1 MSQTSRPVPGQRY
14 RHFKGNLYQI
24 LTLAY
29 DSETNEE
36 MVVYQ
41 ALYGDFIVYVRSLE
55 MFLEPVDREKY
66 PNAGQQYRFERVY
79 PEIVPE
85 PETGINRSDAA
96 GFKSVESETEDVY
109 QQSTVRPAAGG
120 TAERAD
126 EAETAGVDPLL
137 IQFLDADTY
146 TDKLK
151 VFLEMR
157 DTINEVLLTDIAA
170 SLDISTGTGS
180 LEEQYASVQYAL
192 HTLAKYERNKR

>member
-85 PETGINRSDAA
+85 SETGISRSDAE
-96 GFKSVESETEDVY
+96 GIKSVRSETEDVY
-109 QQSTVRPAAGG
+109 QQSTVQSAAGG
-120 TAERAD
+120 TAEMAD

>member
-14 RHFKGNLYQI
+14 RHFKGNLYQV

-85 PETGINRSDAA
+85 PETGISRSDAE
-96 GFKSVESETEDVY
+96 GIKSVRSETEDVY

-120 TAERAD
+120 TAEMAD

>member
-1 MSQTSRPVPGQRY
+1 M
-14 RHFKGNLYQI
+14 
-24 LTLAY
+24 
-29 DSETNEE
+29 
-36 MVVYQ
+36 
-41 ALYGDFIVYVRSLE
+41 
-55 MFLEPVDREKY
+55 
-66 PNAGQQYRFERVY
+66 
-79 PEIVPE
+79 
-85 PETGINRSDAA
+85 
-96 GFKSVESETEDVY
+96 Y

>member
-85 PETGINRSDAA
+85 PETGIGRSDAA

>member
-66 PNAGQQYRFERVY
+66 PNARQQYRFERVY

-85 PETGINRSDAA
+85 PETEISRS
-96 GFKSVESETEDVY
+96 GESGLKTGRSETENTDL
-109 QQSTVRPAAGG
+109 QPTGQSAA
-120 TAERAD
+120 AVMAANAD
-126 EAETAGVDPLL
+126 EAETEGVNPLL
-137 IQFLDADTY
+137 LQFLDADTY

-151 VFLEMR
+151 IFLEMR
-157 DTINEVLLTDIAA
+157 DTINEVLLTDVAA

>member
-85 PETGINRSDAA
+85 PETGISRSDVA

-126 EAETAGVDPLL
+126 EAEIAGVDPLL

>member
-85 PETGINRSDAA
+85 PETGISRSDAE
-96 GFKSVESETEDVY
+96 GIKSVRSETEDVY
-109 QQSTVRPAAGG
+109 QQSTVRSAAGG